1 MEVYLPSKPTLLK
14 GNSKDITRN
23 MKVHYLQDVSYAFTL
38 QLLNSYQK
46 NTADFYKRLF
56 RRGTLTFM
64 A

>member
-1 MEVYLPSKPTLLK
+1 
-14 GNSKDITRN
+14 